1 MAKITEELIRKR
13 AEHNDGVLATLEE
26 VSLHQLNIEKIEGL
40 GQLCKHLRI
49 LYLQSNL
56 ISRLENL
63 HKLKELEYLNMA
75 VNNLTKIQNLQRCEC
90 LQKLDM
96 TVNFLDKA
104 GLLSVQSLQQN
115 EHLSE
120 LYLLGNPCA
129 DWSGYRQFVVGTL
142 PQLRKLD
149 GKQIPPSE
157 SITARQVL
165 PLLQELLRKELL
177 DEGID
182 PDAAAEVEDDS
193 LASDNIP
200 ETGYQDETGQMK
212 RPWCPATRLLEHR
225 ETQAQEAEAEAR
237 CKAQQKSYC
246 NPDDIKTV
254 LREDFPAILESE
266 EFRQKNE
273 GKWLFSLQ
281 DSADGLGVELD
292 VEIGRYMDTS
302 LVKADV
308 QPFFVRLLIRG
319 RLLQLRLPCEVRPDS
334 SKAERSTASGHLL
347 VTMPKEDAA
356 SSAGLLA
363 HARPRSGSTRQSD
376 LPTKI
381 QPITSRSK
389 APNGSK
395 SPMGQ
400 TPHQAMQKAVTHC
413 IDACNADD
421 DDDFLPELCTSATW
435 C

>member
-1 MAKITEELIRKR
+1 MTRITEELIRKR

-56 ISRLENL
+56 ISKLENI

-75 VNNLTKIQNLQRCEC
+75 VNNLTKVQNLQRCES
-90 LQKLDM
+90 LQKLDL

-129 DWSGYRQFVVGTL
+129 EWSGYRQFVVGTL

-165 PLLQELLRKELL
+165 PSLQQLLRKELL

-193 LASDNIP
+193 LGSEDIP
-200 ETGYQDETGQMK
+200 ETGYRDETGEMK

-225 ETQAQEAEAEAR
+225 ETQAQAAEAEAR
-237 CKAQQKSYC
+237 RKAQQKSYC
-246 NPDDIKTV
+246 NPDDAKPV
-254 LREDFPAILESE
+254 LREDFPTILEGE
-266 EFRQKNE
+266 EVRQKNE
-273 GKWLFSLQ
+273 GQWSFSLLE
-281 DSADGLGVELD
+281 SADGSAVELD

-308 QPFFVRLLIRG
+308 QPSFVRLLIRG

-334 SKAERSTASGHLL
+334 SKAERSTATGHLL
-347 VTMPKEDAA
+347 ITMPKEDGS

-363 HARPRSGSTRQSD
+363 YARPRSGFTGQSEM
-376 LPTKI
+376 PTKI
-381 QPITSRSK
+381 QPITIRSTA
-389 APNGSK
+389 APSGSA
-395 SPMGQ
+395 SSMEHTQ
-400 TPHQAMQKAVTHC
+400 QQAVQKAVTHC
-413 IDACNADD
+413 LDSCND
-421 DDDFLPELCTSATW
+421 DDDFLPEL
-435 C
+435 